1 VAYVVV
7 DAESMPWEERE
18 PMHGQPPRVQA
29 ALTDA
34 AQLTQSRAR
43 MWRYP
48 PHTRGR
54 RHVDPD
60 QEEVFVPLRG
70 TLTALVDDPP
80 QRVDVGPGSVLAVHA
95 GTAVQLRNES
105 DEEILV
111 FAYGAPPVTGNTEFV
126 EDVAEL

>member
-1 VAYVVV
+1 VAYAVV

>member
-1 VAYVVV
+1 MTYAVV
-7 DAESMPWEERE
+7 DADSMPWEDRE
-18 PMHGQPPRVQA
+18 PMHGQPPRSHA
-29 ALTDA
+29 PITDA

-48 PHTRGR
+48 PRTRGR
-54 RHVDPD
+54 RHLDPD

-80 QRVDVGPGSVLAVHA
+80 QRVDLGPGSVLAVHA
-95 GTAVQLRNES
+95 GTPLQLRNET
-105 DEEILV
+105 DEELLL
-111 FAYGAPPVTGNTEFV
+111 FAYGAPAETGNTEFL